1 MPAGEESEIPLEE
14 VSAPATIAARQPS
27 AIVADVR
34 LREGWLATITNK
46 PVLARREFHRA
57 RSIGYSDTT
66 APALLANRVL
76 TNQPLPDLPESL
88 AVSST
93 PLNGRAGLNAALQ
106 PRPPK
111 GTGANEPTLLGVNI
125 RAAPIAFFFALDF
138 FGSPA
143 RVVFDLAQLGG
154 LKRLHPAF
162 HFRIGNTGG
171 PFGRVAIGGRAAT
184 GRGGG
189 RTRLR
194 HDNAL
199 ALRLNDDRL
208 RAPVAEALLHL
219 PGTSGAKAE
228 WFFAVSIAH
237 ASL

>member
-111 GTGANEPTLLGVNI
+111 GTGANEPTLELAGVN
-125 RAAPIAFFFALDF
+125 
-138 FGSPA
+138 
-143 RVVFDLAQLGG
+143 V
-154 LKRLHPAF
+154 
-162 HFRIGNTGG
+162 
-171 PFGRVAIGGRAAT
+171 
-184 GRGGG
+184 
-189 RTRLR
+189 
-194 HDNAL
+194 
-199 ALRLNDDRL
+199 
-208 RAPVAEALLHL
+208 LLHHAL
-219 PGTSGAKAE
+219 VLQSLGHVYRAQSLSDAILSRRGRSLTNAQRSFAHYLRGQSRFKLANPLEWEMNAVIADFETSVKLAPQSLWADHALFLAGNLE
-228 WFFAVSIAH
+228 WNGRRNTDRAQTH
-237 ASL
+237 